1 MYMYYYIAFPCDNH
15 VIIYSVYVHFEPFK
29 KRFLI
34 ASLLFKTG
42 IDTSILIDIS
52 KINSNSTS

>member
-1 MYMYYYIAFPCDNH
+1 MHYYIVYPCDNH
-15 VIIYSVYVHFEPFK
+15 VIIYSVYVHFEHFK
-29 KRFLI
+29 KSFLK

-42 IDTSILIDIS
+42 IDTSILADIS